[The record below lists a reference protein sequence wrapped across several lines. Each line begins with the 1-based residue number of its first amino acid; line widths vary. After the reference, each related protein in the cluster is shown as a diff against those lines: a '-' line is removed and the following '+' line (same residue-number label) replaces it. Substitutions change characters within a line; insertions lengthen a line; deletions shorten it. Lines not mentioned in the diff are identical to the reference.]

1 VASVLKKR
9 IRQFKALM
17 FVGVRIENHPRVRA
31 ETFDLRDVVHAK
43 STAFIEPAGVGK
55 DVPAAGFVDMELDPL
70 LANGTLRANGMRS
83 PPPQHLDEF
92 HKPYR

>member
-1 VASVLKKR
+1 
-9 IRQFKALM
+9 M
-17 FVGVRIENHPRVRA
+17 FVGVRIENHPRARA

-43 STAFIEPAGVGK
+43 STAFIESAGMGK
-55 DVPAAGFVDMELDPL
+55 DVPAARSVGVELDPL
-70 LANGTLRANGMRS
+70 TANGALRANRMRP